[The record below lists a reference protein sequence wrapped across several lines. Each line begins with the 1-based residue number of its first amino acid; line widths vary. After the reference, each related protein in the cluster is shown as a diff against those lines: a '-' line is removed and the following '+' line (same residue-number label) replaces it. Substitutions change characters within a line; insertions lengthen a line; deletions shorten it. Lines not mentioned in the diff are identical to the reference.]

1 MLFSLILIWMQ
12 AIGQPL
18 GSLQISWV
26 VIFPLETILLSL
38 RPALKDRLILILS
51 FLSLWWN
58 EEASKVLVYG
68 VKKKMGKSFQHRY
81 LEKQNISLGRKQNS
95 LSINSNKFYAIFCA
109 LEWALILGVQMWLSW
124 SECASPQIHM
134 LTFWPRRVV
143 VLAGGALG
151 GLMLQDTPWAYRQV
165 RTQQEDTRCKPGR
178 GISQKAQRRCLHV
191 GLLGLQLCEPCV
203 SLVYQLVYRWYL
215 Q

>member
-26 VIFPLETILLSL
+26 VIFPSETILLSL

-81 LEKQNISLGRKQNS
+81 LEKQNISFGRKQNS

-109 LEWALILGVQMWLSW
+109 LEWVLILGVQMWLSW
-124 SECASPQIHM
+124 SECLC
-134 LTFWPRRVV
+134 LTPNSHVDI
-143 VLAGGALG
+143 LTPESGGVGRWGLG
-151 GLMLQDTPWAYRQV
+151 RFNAPGYPLSLPPG
-165 RTQQEDTRCKPGR
+165 EDT
-178 GISQKAQRRCLHV
+178 ARRHQV
-191 GLLGLQLCEPCV
+191 
-203 SLVYQLVYRWYL
+203 
-215 Q
+215 